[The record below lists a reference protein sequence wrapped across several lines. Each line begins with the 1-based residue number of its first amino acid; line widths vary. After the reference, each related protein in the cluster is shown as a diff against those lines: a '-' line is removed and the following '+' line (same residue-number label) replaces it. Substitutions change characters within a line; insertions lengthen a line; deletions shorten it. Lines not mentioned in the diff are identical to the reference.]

1 MNTLRLRIVVSGD
14 QYDVGPFTRKPGES
28 NNDLGTR
35 ALFVAYQFVKENQLG
50 DFESI
55 TPLWS
60 NE

>member
-14 QYDVGPFTRKPGES
+14 QYDTAPITRKAGES
-28 NNDLGTR
+28 NNDMGQR
-35 ALFVAYQFVKENQLG
+35 ALADALAFVKANELG

-60 NE
+60 T